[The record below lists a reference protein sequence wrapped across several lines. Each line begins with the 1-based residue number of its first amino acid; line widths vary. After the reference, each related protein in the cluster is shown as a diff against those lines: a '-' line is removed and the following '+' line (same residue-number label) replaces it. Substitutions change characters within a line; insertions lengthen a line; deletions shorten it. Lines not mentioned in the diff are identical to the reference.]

1 MYIKYQNTK
10 YPCSCAANGR
20 CVKYIGLPADFPVP
34 VSGKITL
41 YANDGF
47 LMREDVVEDYLRQIW
62 ESGVLELTNAPE
74 PTPEPVPEEPEE
86 TETVDDVLNA
96 LLGVI

>member
-1 MYIKYQNTK
+1 MYIKYNGEI
-10 YPCSCAANGR
+10 YPCSCAANSNYVR
-20 CVKYIGLPADFPVP
+20 YIGLPDNFPVP
-34 VSGKITL
+34 VNGKITV

-47 LMREDVVEDYLRQIW
+47 LMREDVAEDYLRQVW
-62 ESGVLELTNAPE
+62 EDNVLTLTNEPE

-86 TETVDDVLNA
+86 TETADDVLNA